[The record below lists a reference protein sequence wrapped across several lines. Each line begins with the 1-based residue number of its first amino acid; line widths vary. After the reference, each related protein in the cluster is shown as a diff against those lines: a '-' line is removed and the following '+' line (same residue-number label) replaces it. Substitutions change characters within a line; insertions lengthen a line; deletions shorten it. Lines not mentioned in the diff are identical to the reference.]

1 MQIMLVYIFLYLRLL
16 ISERLLTP

>member
-1 MQIMLVYIFLYLRLL
+1 MLVYIFLYLRLL